1 MTTPNIVPQADGEG
15 SLGTVSK
22 QWLDVQAKTINGKS
36 LVTTATADSIPL
48 TGATGKLD
56 ASLLGSH
63 SHAQSDITNL
73 STALAAKSDTTHN
86 HSGTYVEP
94 TRSVSAGAGLSGGGA
109 LSANQ
114 TISMGTPSSCS
125 TATANSASGTT
136 HTHTITGVATDTH
149 THSDYVPTTRTVT
162 AGNGITG
169 GGALSGNITVTLGTP
184 GSCSTAT
191 TNSVTA
197 TSHTHAITG
206 VAASSHTHSYAPIPT
221 SSALPVGFACL
232 CNHKYTGGTIANGAT
247 VAGSNLYIHSAG
259 STKTTGG
266 NLSGTWKNIFG
277 VTIPVA
283 AANNYPIGLFV
294 RIA

>member
-56 ASLLGSH
+56 ASLLGTH

-94 TRSVSAGAGLSGGGA
+94 TRSVSAGVGLSGGGA

-125 TATANSASGTT
+125 TETTNSASGTT
-136 HTHTITGVATDTH
+136 HTHAITGVATDTH
-149 THSDYVPTTRTVT
+149 THSEYVPTTRTVT
-162 AGNGITG
+162 AGNGVTG
-169 GGALSGNITVTLGTP
+169 GGALSGDITVTLGTP
-184 GSCSTAT
+184 STCSTAT

-206 VAASSHTHSYAPIPT
+206 VAASYHTHSYAPIP
-221 SSALPVGFACL
+221 SSSTLPVGAMAL
-232 CNHKYTGGTIANGAT
+232 LYYMSRSADIGNGGTA
-247 VAGSNLYIHSAG
+247 AGSDLQIYYGANLRGG
-259 STKTTGG
+259 SQA
-266 NLSGTWKNIFG
+266 GTWKNITNVVIG
-277 VTIPVA
+277 RYTP
-283 AANNYPIGLFV
+283 PTSQCGLFV

>member
-1 MTTPNIVPQADGEG
+1 MTTPNVVPRADGEG

-22 QWLDVQAKTINGKS
+22 QWLDVQAKKINGKS
-36 LVTTATADSIPL
+36 LVTTATANSIPV

-56 ASLLGSH
+56 ASLLPAH

-73 STALAAKSDTTHN
+73 STALAAKADTTHN
-86 HSGTYVEP
+86 HSGTYVET

-125 TATANSASGTT
+125 TATPNSASGTT

-149 THSDYVPTTRTVT
+149 THSEYVPTTRTVT
-162 AGNGITG
+162 AGNGLTG

-184 GSCSTAT
+184 GTCSTGT

-206 VAASSHTHSYAPIPT
+206 VAASSHTHNYAPIPT
-221 SSALPVGFACL
+221 SSSLPVGFACS
-232 CNHKYTGGTIANGAT
+232 CNYRNANSDVANGST
-247 VAGSNLYIHSAG
+247 VAGSQLFVFGNTTISSAV
-259 STKTTGG
+259 
-266 NLSGTWKNIFG
+266 LSGTWKNITG
-277 VTIPVA
+277 ITIQKSSGSTYKV
-283 AANNYPIGLFV
+283 GLFV
-294 RIA
+294 RTA

>member
-56 ASLLGSH
+56 ASLLGTH

-86 HSGTYVEP
+86 HSGTYVET
-94 TRSVSAGAGLSGGGA
+94 TRSVSAGVGLSGGGA

-136 HTHTITGVATDTH
+136 HTHTITGVALA
-149 THSDYVPTTRTVT
+149 THSHAEYVPTGRIVT

-191 TNSVTA
+191 ANSVTA

-206 VAASSHTHSYAPIPT
+206 VAASSHTHNYAPIPT
-221 SSALPVGFACL
+221 SSSLPVGFACL
-232 CNHKYTGGTIANGAT
+232 CSYNGSGAIANGAT
-247 VAGSNLYIHSAG
+247 TAGSNLAIYSEN
-259 STKTTGG
+259 TGG
-266 NLSGTWKNIFG
+266 TLSGTWKNISG
-277 VTIPVA
+277 VSVPKS
-283 AANNYPIGLFV
+283 PSKGLFV
-294 RIA
+294 RTA